1 MNDSVTQAAVRAGS
15 LIVFF
20 SRLIRALPTTMPSA
34 FSFTA
39 WAWSFAFNTK
49 AHDKGGLPQ
58 VFLFSTVI
66 IIR

>member
-1 MNDSVTQAAVRAGS
+1 
-15 LIVFF
+15 
-20 SRLIRALPTTMPSA
+20 LIRALPTTMPSA